1 MPKEKYWDEPRQ
13 ECHDVP
19 KEKCASNVVKLFP
32 KGDKPVIP
40 QPFMKKMNKG
50 DVVYDHEILIILID
64 TWCSFFYKS
73 DTKGDQTPHPLLNRL
88 TDN

>member
-1 MPKEKYWDEPRQ
+1 MRLQCSET
-13 ECHDVP
+13 
-19 KEKCASNVVKLFP
+19 
-32 KGDKPVIP
+32 IP
-40 QPFMKKMNKG
+40 QGGQTSDTPAIYEKMNKG

-73 DTKGDQTPHPLLNRL
+73 DTKGDQTPHPLFNRL